1 MTSYDSTSRC
11 TAAAVR
17 IVWPPP
23 VAVTYEEY
31 APSTVP
37 PSLVL
42 TVNGTEALPPAG
54 TVTEVAP
61 SLKKPAGAAW
71 PFGLVAV
78 DASFSVTSFVP
89 RLRYVSSLVTGLSSV
104 CGHCWT
110 PKLTDAG
117 SAITDC
123 LMAWSTW
130 MRPEPCWN
138 GVYLPPLVEPVRAPF
153 SSAYFHSGCC
163 CFRIAAA
170 PATCGVAIDV
180 PEIVM

>member
-1 MTSYDSTSRC
+1 MTSYDSISRC

-17 IVWPPP
+17 MVWSPP

-42 TVNGTEALPPAG
+42 TVKGTEASPPAG
-54 TVTEVAP
+54 TVTDVAP

-78 DASFSVTSFVP
+78 DVSFRVTAFVP
-89 RLRYVSSLVTGLSSV
+89 RLRYVSCLVTGLSSV
-104 CGHCWT
+104 CGHCCV
-110 PKLTDAG
+110 PKLTETG

-123 LMAWSTW
+123 LMALSTW
-130 MRPEPCWN
+130 IRPEPCSN
-138 GVYLPPLVEPVRAPF
+138 GV
-153 SSAYFHSGCC
+153 
-163 CFRIAAA
+163 
-170 PATCGVAIDV
+170 
-180 PEIVM
+180 